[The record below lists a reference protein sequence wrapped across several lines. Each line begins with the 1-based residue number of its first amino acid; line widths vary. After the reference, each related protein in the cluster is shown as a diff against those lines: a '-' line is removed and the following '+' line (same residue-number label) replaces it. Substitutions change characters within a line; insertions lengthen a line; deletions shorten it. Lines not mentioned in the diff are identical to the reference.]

1 MDASGDYKGIHLWIT
16 LWKRDRETFSTARPW
31 FEHLVRIPLSH
42 LIGVGWD
49 TEWAN
54 LGTNRL
60 ESDDSWYNRSWSC
73 DWCEEGGGSQWI
85 RTIWSNAG
93 VDLEIYE
100 AFRASFL
107 KADAKYMSS
116 RLIVLAP
123 HIVGPVGCPAS
134 ACISLHFQPLQHL
147 HSVSRPAMFNQRD
160 VRPGWVWFRNS
171 IRHQERQ
178 IHRVGAISPILR
190 GERGRPQDREFMP
203 GRTKEYEN
211 DQARSP
217 IIRHPYRINDTMI
230 LKMIIVLQRS
240 TTSSRIWWKIFWS
253 KRCEQQEVAFKA
265 IISEALV
272 ISSRIDFVCNQS
284 SILLIG
290 RACSPP
296 YKGTETRISS
306 WKGNS
311 EAKLHLS
318 LRARTVGITN
328 LERDHC
334 GSWRR
339 YGFIRLRKPVP
350 ISTQWRSSITF
361 DPQKHRS

>member
-1 MDASGDYKGIHLWIT
+1 
-16 LWKRDRETFSTARPW
+16 
-31 FEHLVRIPLSH
+31 
-42 LIGVGWD
+42 
-49 TEWAN
+49 
-54 LGTNRL
+54 
-60 ESDDSWYNRSWSC
+60 
-73 DWCEEGGGSQWI
+73 
-85 RTIWSNAG
+85 
-93 VDLEIYE
+93 
-100 AFRASFL
+100 
-107 KADAKYMSS
+107 
-116 RLIVLAP
+116 
-123 HIVGPVGCPAS
+123 
-134 ACISLHFQPLQHL
+134 
-147 HSVSRPAMFNQRD
+147 
-160 VRPGWVWFRNS
+160 
-171 IRHQERQ
+171 
-178 IHRVGAISPILR
+178 
-190 GERGRPQDREFMP
+190 MP

-211 DQARSP
+211 DQVRSP

-272 ISSRIDFVCNQS
+272 ISSRIDFVYNQS

-296 YKGTETRISS
+296 YKGRETRISS

-350 ISTQWRSSITF
+350 TYLDSVEVLNHLWSTETPLVIKLFILRISLTNACGLIWGVCLGWLNI
-361 DPQKHRS
+361 HY